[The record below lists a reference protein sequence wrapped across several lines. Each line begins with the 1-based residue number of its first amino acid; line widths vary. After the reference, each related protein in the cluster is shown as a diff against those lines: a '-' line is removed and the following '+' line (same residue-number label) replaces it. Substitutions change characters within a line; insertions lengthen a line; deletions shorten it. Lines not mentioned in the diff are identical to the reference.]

1 MKIGNAVKMKFVTNA
16 SKRRAQQLGAPVAF
30 VGIIVETEG
39 NTAKVIFP
47 AKGGRAYLMAFSSLE
62 LVA

>member
-16 SKRRAQQLGAPVAF
+16 SKRRAQRLGAPFEF
-30 VGIIVETEG
+30 VGIIIETEG

-47 AKGGRAYLMAFSSLE
+47 AKSGRAYLMAFSSLE